1 MICVS
6 VGILGALEFCLD
18 VLLMSF
24 QVFRSLG
31 LQILKS
37 LLDFMKHICPCVQP
51 FWLQLLFFDLIL
63 ASMADAGSEDLGGN
77 RADPSISS
85 EDLEQ
90 CLERFFTKAG
100 SRNMQEVLDLVKEA
114 NTTWTSSAQEMLCK
128 ARLIGF
134 DLSVGVFSILSFRP
148 PSPTQLTHPQVTTHQ
163 TTPDHIILYIY
174 ISCTHIIWYST

>member
-1 MICVS
+1 M
-6 VGILGALEFCLD
+6 G
-18 VLLMSF
+18 
-24 QVFRSLG
+24 
-31 LQILKS
+31 
-37 LLDFMKHICPCVQP
+37 
-51 FWLQLLFFDLIL
+51 
-63 ASMADAGSEDLGGN
+63 DAGSEDLGGN

-148 PSPTQLTHPQVTTHQ
+148 PSPTQLTHPGDH
-163 TTPDHIILYIY
+163 TPNHIRPYNFIYIY
-174 ISCTHIIWYST
+174 IYILYTHYMVQPMIHTVSPKRITSGC